1 MRATLS
7 FLAVFVFFS
16 SYIVHAQ
23 KELSPAW
30 TSHYIGSSIEYS
42 EDETTFI
49 TFTEKGVT
57 LWDAKTLTA
66 LGTFAEFGSDK
77 EYGRKII
84 SATLSSDGTRL
95 VTGNSDG
102 TVRIWSTEN
111 GNVLK
116 TLNVYPFS
124 HFPYESYVREVH
136 INKQNNRIIIRT
148 KSGLE
153 CSLWDIEAERKLNSY
168 EYCSLLKFSKQG
180 NLIVGLFRDTVLY
193 VCSSNNGEY
202 IARKTMPNHIRHIEY
217 AEFDSTDKSIITV
230 NRSLNSSSNSGE
242 KNVVLW
248 SPENL
253 TEIQSNKVIIE
264 NPKGFTIRYS
274 ATGTKVSIIT
284 SYIYMYDIVANS
296 WIMNKYIPK
305 HNAHIISVNYNA
317 DKVAYMDSNSMVIY
331 SISNDKPICSMKRN
345 PRISYFSLNKSGDK
359 MIGTS
364 HFGVLHLY
372 NSVDGE
378 SDVLMG
384 HTDRVLYATFNE
396 QNNLFATSG
405 GGYSPKIWNI
415 DGSANNYVVKDINA
429 AQNTKYMSFNLAG
442 NRLITING
450 SGKSLWDLEQS
461 ILKNRQELGIV
472 LMGAYNRWYNKSIA
486 LVRNYDAAKTYYVN
500 SIYLSTEQGLDI
512 MGGDHPDKPEVPPQY
527 NYVTLSNSTNYVA
540 ATKYNNELIIKN
552 VWNDTESIIR
562 TPYNNRSVVF
572 SNDEKRI
579 LVGHTTG
586 EITVWDV
593 LTKKKIMEIKAD
605 PRWLQSA
612 VFTTQD
618 SKIMTVGH
626 DSTAKLWNAE
636 TGVLLQTFSE
646 QKNLISLAQIDRT
659 GRHIVLCDNGSS
671 TPTVW
676 DANSGKLI
684 AKLVGH
690 SDTVLYATFDNSGS
704 KVVTTSADG
713 TVKLW
718 DLEQATTPATTSV
731 QDNSENNEENTVLLY
746 PNPTDNEITITY
758 PLLYSASQYSIA
770 NQFGENV
777 VSGFIPKGNN
787 TYSIS
792 LETLP
797 AGVYFFSTEISGK
810 KVQEKFVVVK

>member
-7 FLAVFVFFS
+7 FLAVFVIFS
-16 SYIVHAQ
+16 SYILHAQ

-30 TSHYIGSSIEYS
+30 TSHYIGSSMEYS

-102 TVRIWSTEN
+102 TVRIWSTMN

-116 TLNVYPFS
+116 TINVSPFS
-124 HFPYESYVREVH
+124 EPPYNRYDAYVREVH

-148 KSGLE
+148 KSGSE

-168 EYCSLLKFSKQG
+168 ESCSLIKFSKQG
-180 NLIVGLFRDTVLY
+180 NLILGLFRDTVLY
-193 VCSSNNGEY
+193 VCSSNTGES
-202 IARKTMPNHIRHIEY
+202 IVRKTMPNHIRHIEY
-217 AEFDSTDKSIITV
+217 AEFDSTDNRIITV
-230 NRSLNSSSNSGE
+230 NRSINSSSYSGE
-242 KNVVLW
+242 KNVILW
-248 SPENL
+248 STEDL
-253 TEIQSNKVIIE
+253 TEIQSNKVIVD
-264 NPKGFTIRYS
+264 NPYGFRIRYY
-274 ATGTKVSIIT
+274 ATGSKVSIIT
-284 SYIYMYDIVANS
+284 SYIYMYDIVENS
-296 WIMNKYIPK
+296 WIMNKYTPK
-305 HNAHIISVNYNA
+305 NNAYIVSVNYNA
-317 DKVAYMDSNSMVIY
+317 DKIAYMDSISMVIY
-331 SISNDKPICSMKRN
+331 SISKDKQIFSMKRN

-364 HFGVLHLY
+364 HFGVLHMY
-372 NSVDGE
+372 NTVDGK

-384 HTDRVLYATFNE
+384 HTDRVLHATFNE
-396 QNNLFATSG
+396 QNNLFATDG
-405 GGYSPKIWNI
+405 GRCAPKIWNI
-415 DGSANNYVVKDINA
+415 DGSPNNYVDNGNAKD
-429 AQNTKYMSFNLAG
+429 TKYISFNLNS
-442 NRLITING
+442 NRLITFNG
-450 SGKSLWDLEQS
+450 WGKFVWDLEQET
-461 ILKNRQELGIV
+461 LKYSQGLGIV
-472 LMGAYNRWYNKSIA
+472 LMGAYNRWHNKSIA
-486 LVRNYDAAKTYYVN
+486 LVRNQDAVKMYYVN
-500 SIYLSTEQGLDI
+500 SIYFSTEQGFDI
-512 MGGDHPDKPEVPPQY
+512 TGGEHPKPEVPPQY

-579 LVGHTTG
+579 LVGHETG

-593 LTKKKIMEIKAD
+593 LTKNKVLEIEAD
-605 PRWLQSA
+605 PRWLKSA

-626 DSTAKLWNAE
+626 DSTAKLWDAE
-636 TGVLLQTFSE
+636 TGVLLQAFSTR
-646 QKNLISLAQIDRT
+646 KNFISLAQIDRT
-659 GRHIVLCDNGSS
+659 GRHIVLCDYASS

-684 AKLVGH
+684 ARLVGH
-690 SDTVLYATFDNSGS
+690 SDTVLYVTFDNSGS

-713 TVKLW
+713 TVKMW
-718 DLEQATTPATTSV
+718 DLEQAITQATTSV
-731 QDNSENNEENTVLLY
+731 HDNSENVEAGAVEIY
-746 PNPTDNEITITY
+746 PNPTDNEITINY
-758 PLLYSASQYSIA
+758 PFQYITSEYSII
-770 NQFGENV
+770 NQFGENLAL
-777 VSGFIPKGNN
+777 GFIPKGNN
-787 TYSIS
+787 RHTIS
-792 LETLP
+792 LGDLP
-797 AGVYFFSTEISGK
+797 SGIYFFSTEINGK
-810 KVQEKFVVVK
+810 KIQHRFVIIR